1 MYYKNKVHSIHD
13 EERELMYS
21 FKKLWKYISI
31 WAPQDRL
38 LQRKNREIAEKIF
51 GGGNRKEEYQVNEF
65 QILT

>member
-1 MYYKNKVHSIHD
+1 
-13 EERELMYS
+13 MYS
-21 FKKLWKYISI
+21 FKKLLWKCIGI

-51 GGGNRKEEYQVNEF
+51 GGSNRKEDQEEYQVIEF